1 VSQSSME
8 NGISALG
15 KSRIL
20 MEALPYIKRYYGRT
34 VVVKYGG
41 AAMEDAALRAS
52 FANDIVL
59 MRYVGMNPVVVH
71 GGGPQVT
78 AHIERLGGTARFV
91 EGYRVTTAED
101 LEVVRMV
108 LAGVINKDI
117 VALINRHGSLA
128 AGLSGEDGALVRVR
142 KKQGVSDLGFVG
154 EVEQVNPSIVT
165 DLLRD
170 FIPVIATLGVD
181 EEGQTYNVNADE
193 VAAAVA
199 EALGAEK
206 LVFLTNVEGILD
218 SAGALIS
225 QVDADG
231 VERLRAEGALSEGM
245 LPKVDAALRA
255 IKGGVPRVT
264 ILDGRAEHAL
274 LLEIFTDQG
283 VGTMVTP
290 S

>member
-1 VSQSSME
+1 M
-8 NGISALG
+8 ISALE

-41 AAMEDAALRAS
+41 AAMEDPALRES

-78 AHIERLGGTARFV
+78 AHIEKLGGKATFV
-91 EGYRVTTAED
+91 DGYRVTTAED

-117 VALINRHGSLA
+117 VALINRHGTMA

-142 KKQGVSDLGFVG
+142 KKIGTTDLGFVG
-154 EVEQVNPSIVT
+154 DVEQVNPRIVT

-181 EEGQTYNVNADE
+181 ENGQAYNVNADE
-193 VAAAVA
+193 VAAAIA

-206 LVFLTNVEGILD
+206 LVFLTNVNGIMDASGDLLTQL
-218 SAGALIS
+218 S
-225 QVDADG
+225 ADG
-231 VERLRAEGALSEGM
+231 VERLRAEGTLTAGM

-283 VGTMVTP
+283 VGTMVTA
-290 S
+290 

>member
-1 VSQSSME
+1 M
-8 NGISALG
+8 ISALE

-41 AAMEDAALRAS
+41 AAMDDPSLRES

-78 AHIERLGGTARFV
+78 AHIEKLGGTATFV
-91 EGYRVTTAED
+91 DGYRVTTASD

-117 VALINRHGSLA
+117 VSLINRHGTLA
-128 AGLSGEDGALVRVR
+128 AGVSGEDGALVRVR
-142 KKQGVSDLGFVG
+142 KKAGSTDLGFVG
-154 EVEQVNPSIVT
+154 DVEQVNPGIVT

-181 EEGQTYNVNADE
+181 DAGQTYNVNADE
-193 VAAAVA
+193 VAAAIA

-206 LVFLTNVEGILD
+206 LVFLTNVNGILD
-218 SAGALIS
+218 KEGSLLTQVSAEGVEKLRADGALT
-225 QVDADG
+225 A
-231 VERLRAEGALSEGM
+231 GM

-283 VGTMVTP
+283 VGTMVTA
-290 S
+290 

>member
-1 VSQSSME
+1 M
-8 NGISALG
+8 ISALE

-41 AAMEDAALRAS
+41 AAMEDPALAES

-78 AHIERLGGTARFV
+78 AHIEKLGGKATFV
-91 EGYRVTTAED
+91 DGYRVTTAAD

-142 KKQGVSDLGFVG
+142 KKIGSTDLGFVG
-154 EVEQVNPSIVT
+154 DVEQVNPRIVT

-181 EEGQTYNVNADE
+181 ENGQAYNVNADE
-193 VAAAVA
+193 VAAAIA

-206 LVFLTNVEGILD
+206 LVFLTNVNGIMDGSGSL
-218 SAGALIS
+218 LT
-225 QVDADG
+225 QVSADG
-231 VERLRAEGALSEGM
+231 VERLRSDGVLTAGM

-283 VGTMVTP
+283 VGTMVTA
-290 S
+290 

>member
-1 VSQSSME
+1 MTI
-8 NGISALG
+8 GALE

-20 MEALPYIKRYYGRT
+20 MESLPYIKRYHGKT
-34 VVVKYGG
+34 IVVKYGG
-41 AAMEDAALRAS
+41 AAMDDASLREG
-52 FANDIVL
+52 FADDVAL
-59 MRYVGMNPVVVH
+59 MRFVGLNPVVVH

-78 AHIERLGGTARFV
+78 AHIERLGGKAQFV
-91 EGYRVTTAED
+91 GGYRVTTAED

-117 VALINRHGSLA
+117 VTLINRHGSLA
-128 AGLSGEDGALVRVR
+128 AGLSGEDGGLVGVR
-142 KKQGVSDLGFVG
+142 KKQSPVDLGFVG
-154 EVEQVNPSIVT
+154 DVESINPAIVT

-181 EEGQTYNVNADE
+181 DKGQTYNVNADE

-199 EALGAEK
+199 VALGAEK

-218 SAGALIS
+218 
-225 QVDADG
+225 
-231 VERLRAEGALSEGM
+231 AEGELVPQISAEGVGKLREGGVLSAGM
-245 LPKVDAALRA
+245 LPKIDAALQA
-255 IKGGVPRVT
+255 IDGGVPRVT

-283 VGTMVTP
+283 VGTMVTA
-290 S
+290 

>member
-1 VSQSSME
+1 M
-8 NGISALG
+8 ISALE

-41 AAMEDAALRAS
+41 AAMDDPALRES

-78 AHIERLGGTARFV
+78 AHIEKLGGKATFV
-91 EGYRVTTAED
+91 DGYRVTTAED

-117 VALINRHGSLA
+117 VALINRHGTMA

-142 KKQGVSDLGFVG
+142 KKIGTTDLGFVG
-154 EVEQVNPSIVT
+154 DVEQVNPGIVR

-181 EEGQTYNVNADE
+181 ENGQTYNVNADE
-193 VAAAVA
+193 VAAAIA

-206 LVFLTNVEGILD
+206 LVFLTNVNGILD
-218 SAGALIS
+218 GSGSLLT
-225 QVDADG
+225 QVSADG
-231 VERLRAEGALSEGM
+231 VERLRSDGVLTAGM

-283 VGTMVTP
+283 VGTMVTA
-290 S
+290 

>member
-1 VSQSSME
+1 V
-8 NGISALG
+8 ISALE

-41 AAMEDAALRAS
+41 AAMDDPALRES

-78 AHIERLGGTARFV
+78 AHIERLGGKATFV
-91 EGYRVTTAED
+91 DGYRVTTAED

-117 VALINRHGSLA
+117 VALINRHGTMA

-142 KKQGVSDLGFVG
+142 KKAGTTDLGFVG
-154 EVEQVNPSIVT
+154 EVEQVNPGIVT

-181 EEGQTYNVNADE
+181 ESGQTYNVNADE

-206 LVFLTNVEGILD
+206 LVFLTNVNGILD
-218 SAGALIS
+218 ASGTLLTQLS
-225 QVDADG
+225 ADG
-231 VERLRAEGALSEGM
+231 VEQLRTNGVLTAGM

-283 VGTMVTP
+283 VGTMVTA
-290 S
+290 

>member
-1 VSQSSME
+1 M
-8 NGISALG
+8 ISALE

-41 AAMEDAALRAS
+41 AAMDDPALRES

-78 AHIERLGGTARFV
+78 AHIEKLGGKATFV
-91 EGYRVTTAED
+91 DGYRVTTAED

-117 VALINRHGSLA
+117 VALINRHGTMA

-142 KKQGVSDLGFVG
+142 KKIGTTDLGFVG
-154 EVEQVNPSIVT
+154 DVEQVNPRIIT

-181 EEGQTYNVNADE
+181 ESGQAYNVNADE
-193 VAAAVA
+193 VAAAIA

-206 LVFLTNVEGILD
+206 LVFLTNVNGIMDASGSLLTQL
-218 SAGALIS
+218 S
-225 QVDADG
+225 ADG
-231 VERLRAEGALSEGM
+231 VERLRADGTLSAGM

-283 VGTMVTP
+283 VGTMVTA
-290 S
+290 

>member
-1 VSQSSME
+1 M
-8 NGISALG
+8 ISALE

-41 AAMEDAALRAS
+41 AAMDDPALRES

-78 AHIERLGGTARFV
+78 AHIEKLGGKATFV
-91 EGYRVTTAED
+91 DGYRVTTAED

-117 VALINRHGSLA
+117 VALINRHGTMA

-142 KKQGVSDLGFVG
+142 KKIGTTDLGFVG
-154 EVEQVNPSIVT
+154 DVEQVNPRIVT

-170 FIPVIATLGVD
+170 FIPVIATLGAD
-181 EEGQTYNVNADE
+181 ENGQAYNVNADE
-193 VAAAVA
+193 VAAAIA

-206 LVFLTNVEGILD
+206 LVFLTNVNGIMDASGSLLTQL
-218 SAGALIS
+218 S
-225 QVDADG
+225 ADG
-231 VERLRAEGALSEGM
+231 VERLRADGTLTAGM

-283 VGTMVTP
+283 VGTMVTA
-290 S
+290 

>member
-1 VSQSSME
+1 V
-8 NGISALG
+8 ISALE

-41 AAMEDAALRAS
+41 AAMDDPALRES

-78 AHIERLGGTARFV
+78 AHIEKLGGKATFV
-91 EGYRVTTAED
+91 DGYRVTTAED

-117 VALINRHGSLA
+117 VALINRHGTMA

-142 KKQGVSDLGFVG
+142 KKIGTTDLGFVG
-154 EVEQVNPSIVT
+154 DVEQVNPGIVR

-181 EEGQTYNVNADE
+181 ENGQTYNVNADE
-193 VAAAVA
+193 VAAAIA
-199 EALGAEK
+199 EALDAEK
-206 LVFLTNVEGILD
+206 LVFLTNVNGILD
-218 SAGALIS
+218 GSGSLLT
-225 QVDADG
+225 QVSADG
-231 VERLRAEGALSEGM
+231 VERLRSDGVLTAGM

-283 VGTMVTP
+283 VGTMVTA
-290 S
+290 

>member
-1 VSQSSME
+1 M
-8 NGISALG
+8 ISALE

-41 AAMEDAALRAS
+41 AAMDDPALRES

-78 AHIERLGGTARFV
+78 AHIERLGGKATFV
-91 EGYRVTTAED
+91 DGYRVTTAED

-117 VALINRHGSLA
+117 VALINRHGTMA

-142 KKQGVSDLGFVG
+142 KKAGTTDLGFVG
-154 EVEQVNPSIVT
+154 EVEQVNPGIVT

-181 EEGQTYNVNADE
+181 ESGQTYNVNADE

-206 LVFLTNVEGILD
+206 LVFLTNVNGIMDASGSLLTQL
-218 SAGALIS
+218 S
-225 QVDADG
+225 ADG
-231 VERLRAEGALSEGM
+231 VEQLRANGVLTAGM

-283 VGTMVTP
+283 VGTMVTA
-290 S
+290 